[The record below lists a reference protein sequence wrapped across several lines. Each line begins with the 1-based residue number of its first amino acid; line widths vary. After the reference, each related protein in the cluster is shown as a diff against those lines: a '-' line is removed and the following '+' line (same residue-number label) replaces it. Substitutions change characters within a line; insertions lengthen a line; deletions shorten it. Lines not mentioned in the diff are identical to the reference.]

1 GGLSGWDNTAVIA
14 SLIAA
19 AIFLPGFVLIE
30 SRVKA
35 PMLDLSIFK
44 SRLFSAAS
52 AAAFTNGLARF
63 ALMFV
68 FVFYFQ
74 GVQGD
79 SPILAGLK
87 LAPLAVGMLISSPL
101 AGIYADR
108 NGSRALASIGMLV
121 TAIGLAP
128 MTTLG
133 RDTSYWAPGAYM
145 LIVGIGS
152 GMF

>member
-1 GGLSGWDNTAVIA
+1 MLGISKGGIEGWHGAVVFGGLA
-14 SLIAA
+14 AA
-19 AIFLPGFVLIE
+19 AIFLPLFVVSSAVTTRRCST
-30 SRVKA
+30 SR
-35 PMLDLSIFK
+35 S
-44 SRLFSAAS
+44 SRTACSPPPRRR
-52 AAAFTNGLARF
+52 AFLNGLARF

-87 LAPLAVGMLISSPL
+87 LAPLAIGMLIASPL

-121 TAIGLAP
+121 TAA
-128 MTTLG
+128 
-133 RDTSYWAPGAYM
+133 RAWR
-145 LIVGIGS
+145 
-152 GMF
+152 